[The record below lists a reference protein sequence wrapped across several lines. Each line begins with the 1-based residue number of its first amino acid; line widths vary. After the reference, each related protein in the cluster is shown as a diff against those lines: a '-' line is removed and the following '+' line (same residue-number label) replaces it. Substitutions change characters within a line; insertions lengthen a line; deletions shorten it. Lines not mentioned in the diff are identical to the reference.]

1 MGGISAPGRIRMKKD
16 HLTYLPEKGDIR
28 PVIVQHLAE
37 IYHHIYYFFTHILG
51 IFIELPHHTEGH
63 KRPIVCVSGFL
74 GRGLAWYS
82 MRKHLVSL
90 GHPVY
95 VVPLG
100 FQTGNIRKKSKIL
113 ENFLIENNIKD
124 CYLICHSMGG
134 LIAAGLSYKG
144 RDRVRKIFTVGT
156 PIHGTRMA
164 YLAPIFPCTWQMMPG
179 SKVVQETIQTY
190 STFHNVQAVFT
201 KGDRIV
207 RPWESSRLGNFD
219 DVEIPEYG
227 HLNLYLGPLGIE
239 CMGALVTAEE
249 KKDPLPIKQK
259 PVPKEELKEVKS
271 AVSSKTSAKKKQI
284 VKKAAPSKTTK
295 KKVTAKKAKPKKKR

>member
-1 MGGISAPGRIRMKKD
+1 MKRD
-16 HLTYLPEKGDIR
+16 HLTYLPEKGNIR

-37 IYHHIYYFFTHILG
+37 IYHHIYYFFCHILG
-51 IFIELPHHTEGH
+51 IFIELPDHTEGY

-74 GRGLAWYS
+74 GRGLTWTA
-82 MRKHLVSL
+82 MRKHLISL

-113 ENFLIENNIKD
+113 ENFLIEKNIKD

-144 RDRVRKIFTVGT
+144 RDRVRKIFVVGS
-156 PIHGTRMA
+156 PMHGTYMA

-179 SKVVQETIQTY
+179 SKLVKEVVETY
-190 STFHNVQAVFT
+190 SKFHNVQAVFT
-201 KGDRIV
+201 KGEGIV
-207 RPWESSRLGNFD
+207 RPWESATLGHFD

-239 CMGALVTAEE
+239 CLGSLVTSEE

-259 PVPKEELKEVKS
+259 PAAKEDMKKEAVTS
-271 AVSSKTSAKKKQI
+271 APSKKVSPKTSAAKKTSPAKKK
-284 VKKAAPSKTTK
+284 VAKAAP
-295 KKVTAKKAKPKKKR
+295 KKAKPKKKR